1 MSHLNSQHEQTST
14 AAHGQDPFQT
24 ESRAEPSDRLSVSS
38 HSSHNPTTDRFNE
51 PPLPSASANSQQ
63 NNAKQEPLSDLEK
76 TAECLA
82 PDGGARAWLVC
93 FGTFCAFTS
102 SFGWLNSVG
111 VFQAYY
117 QNHFLQSYS
126 SSTISWISSVQVF
139 IIFGGGIIFGKLF
152 DDNGPRWLLISG
164 TSLQVLG
171 LLMTAQSTKFYQ
183 FFLAQALCSSTGAS
197 CIYYASAGAI
207 STWFLKKRATAFGIA
222 AMGASIGGVF
232 FPIMVTRLVNQIGF
246 PWTMR
251 AVALIVLALN
261 IVATL
266 TVKSLLVHTRNAFS
280 PQKYLRQ
287 FEDVSFVILL
297 SGMTIFSL
305 GLWLPI
311 NFLIT
316 YGKAVGISVGLSQY
330 LIPVL
335 NAARYVVNTIHDS
348 TMLLTSILV
357 FLVDSYQAS

>member
-1 MSHLNSQHEQTST
+1 MSHPNSQHEQSST
-14 AAHGQDPFQT
+14 ANHDQDSFQT
-24 ESRAEPSDRLSVSS
+24 KSRVEPSDRLPVSS
-38 HSSHNPTTDRFNE
+38 YSSNHPTGDV
-51 PPLPSASANSQQ
+51 SANSLP
-63 NNAKQEPLSDLEK
+63 NNGKQELSLDVEK
-76 TAECLA
+76 TTKPLA
-82 PDGGARAWLVC
+82 PPDGGAHAWLVC

-164 TSLQVLG
+164 TFLQVLG

-183 FFLAQALCSSTGAS
+183 FFLAQAVCSSIGAS

-232 FPIMVTRLVNQIGF
+232 FPIMVTRLVDQIGF

-251 AVALIVLALN
+251 AVALIVLVLN

-266 TVKSLLVHTRNAFS
+266 TVKSLLVHTRKAFS
-280 PQKYLRQ
+280 PRKYLHQ
-287 FEDVSFVILL
+287 FTDVSFVILL

-316 YGKAVGISVGLSQY
+316 YGKAAGISVGLSQY

-335 NAARYVVNTIHDS
+335 NAARYVIITIHDS
-348 TMLLTSILV
+348 TTLLTSIIV
-357 FLVDSYQAS
+357 SLVDSYQGS